1 MLLKVKKGASG
12 GERARTRPFRFHEE
26 RTLVDKKSGDTCS
39 NGSKG
44 ALRNQQLSSVVLDG
58 HLLRMQDRGS
68 R

>member
-12 GERARTRPFRFHEE
+12 GERARTRPFPFPEE
-26 RTLVDKKSGDTCS
+26 RTLIDKKPGGVRG

-44 ALRNQQLSSVVLDG
+44 ALRNQQLSSIMLDG
-58 HLLRMQDRGS
+58 HLLRRQDRGS